1 MWVFCFCFS
10 PFRLKLKVK
19 FPRVTQHASLLIL
32 LLHVLGM
39 LLEAPQ
45 RSAGCWLSGKGVQQY
60 WTRNKETM
68 WERCTN
74 MNVCPGRIGAPEA
87 RLLLC
92 TSNCPFKLSLIHTV
106 PEQCKTACVLQKK
119 KEKKKTLLFFLYP
132 YLKLHF
138 IIFTGILTLI
148 NNNHMLLGG
157 SRHLHA

>member
-32 LLHVLGM
+32 LLHVLGT

-45 RSAGCWLSGKGVQQY
+45 CSAGCWLSGKGVQQY

-92 TSNCPFKLSLIHTV
+92 TSNCPFKLSLIHAV
-106 PEQCKTACVLQKK
+106 PEQCKTAGVLLATTEQA
-119 KEKKKTLLFFLYP
+119 TGQAQT
-132 YLKLHF
+132 
-138 IIFTGILTLI
+138 IIRVSCLSIGMVASCHTAASSAIAFADTASDSG
-148 NNNHMLLGG
+148 
-157 SRHLHA
+157 

>member
-1 MWVFCFCFS
+1 MQSHPLRYSHENEGVNLIVMYGKKETENRRWVMWVFCFCFS

-106 PEQCKTACVLQKK
+106 PEQCKTACVL
-119 KEKKKTLLFFLYP
+119 
-132 YLKLHF
+132 
-138 IIFTGILTLI
+138 
-148 NNNHMLLGG
+148 
-157 SRHLHA
+157 